1 MLAAIIMA
9 FSIATSIST
18 LQRGFRSVDSARNIS
33 LAAQIMQSEMERI
46 RLKDWATI
54 DSYGPGPSTLTVD
67 TVFTSTASIGTRFA
81 LSRSTAAVA
90 GLTDVKEITLT
101 VTWTGI
107 DSRVNTRSYSTYY
120 GRYGLYDYFYNTT

>member
-1 MLAAIIMA
+1 MLASIVMA

-46 RLKDWATI
+46 RLRDWTTVNA
-54 DSYGPGPSTLTVD
+54 YEAGPTTLTVD
-67 TVFTSTASIGTRFA
+67 SVFTSTTSIGTRFA
-81 LSRSTAAVA
+81 LTRTTAAVS

-107 DSRVNTRSYSTYY
+107 DGRVSTRSYSTYY